1 MATVTL
7 DYNAR
12 NIQARKALEYI
23 QSLGLFR
30 VHTNGVVQ
38 KETRSAKQQ
47 RIDKIFDPY
56 LIDLSGFK
64 FNRDEANNYD

>member
-30 VHTNGVVQ
+30 VHTNG
-38 KETRSAKQQ
+38 EPRNGITFT
-47 RIDKIFDPY
+47 DFGLTTPEGY
-56 LIDLSGFK
+56 K
-64 FNRDEANNYD
+64 FNRDEANAR